1 MRRFFFA
8 AALVLMAT
16 LVAAA
21 QDPAPHPQAAP
32 QGDDHPK
39 LPAGQ
44 GRDLMIHVCSPCHS
58 PDSAADQDL
67 DAAGWKSLVD
77 EMASMGADATDA
89 QLDEIVHYL
98 AAAFPPAK

>member
-8 AALVLMAT
+8 AALVLMAG

-21 QDPAPHPQAAP
+21 QDPAPPPQAP
-32 QGDDHPK
+32 QADVHPK
-39 LPAGQ
+39 LPPGQ
-44 GRDLMIHVCSPCHS
+44 GRELMIHVCSPCHS

-77 EMASMGADATDA
+77 EMAGKGADATDE
-89 QLDEIVHYL
+89 QLNEIVRYL
-98 AAAFPPAK
+98 ATAFPPSK